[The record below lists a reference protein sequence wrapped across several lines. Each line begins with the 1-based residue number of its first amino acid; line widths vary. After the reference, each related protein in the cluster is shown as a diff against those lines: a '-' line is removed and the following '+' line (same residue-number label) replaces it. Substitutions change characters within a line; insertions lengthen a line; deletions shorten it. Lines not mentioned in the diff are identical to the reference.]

1 MKKGDI
7 ILLPFP
13 FPDLSASKLRPA
25 VVLVVSQHDVV
36 VAFITSQTK
45 WNFENTV
52 LLSPSTNNGLKI
64 ESFVRLNKLAT
75 LDLSLVVGKL
85 GHLTIEEL
93 QVIDREL
100 IKMLAINIK

>member
-13 FPDLSASKLRPA
+13 FTDLSASKLRPA

-45 WNFENTV
+45 LNFENTV
-52 LLSPSTNNGLKI
+52 LLFPSTNNGLKI